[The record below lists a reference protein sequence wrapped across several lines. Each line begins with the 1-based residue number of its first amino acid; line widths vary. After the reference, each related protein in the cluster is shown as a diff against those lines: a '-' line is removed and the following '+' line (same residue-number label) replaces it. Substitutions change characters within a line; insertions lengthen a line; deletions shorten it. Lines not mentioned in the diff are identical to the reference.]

1 MRIKI
6 TTTLAIGLSVAWIAP
21 AVAETSCKVS
31 KAQYDALQP
40 SSSYDQV
47 VSVLGCHGEELSS
60 SEMAGFKTVMLMWSG
75 NSFGGNMNV
84 MFQNGEMM
92 SKAQFGLK

>member
-1 MRIKI
+1 MRTKVKAAFA
-6 TTTLAIGLSVAWIAP
+6 LGLGIVWALP
-21 AVAETSCKVS
+21 AVAETSCRVS
-31 KAQYDALQP
+31 KAQYDALQ
-40 SSSYDQV
+40 SDSSYSQV

-60 SEMAGFKTVMLMWSG
+60 TEMAGFKTVMLMWTG

-84 MFQNGEMM
+84 MFQNGRMM

>member
-1 MRIKI
+1 MRNRI
-6 TTTLAIGLSVAWIAP
+6 ASAVAAVLSVATLSP
-21 AVAETSCKVS
+21 ASAETTCKVS

-40 SSSYDQV
+40 SSSYEEV
-47 VSVLGCHGEELSS
+47 VSVLGCHGDELSS

-75 NSFGGNMNV
+75 NSFGANMNA